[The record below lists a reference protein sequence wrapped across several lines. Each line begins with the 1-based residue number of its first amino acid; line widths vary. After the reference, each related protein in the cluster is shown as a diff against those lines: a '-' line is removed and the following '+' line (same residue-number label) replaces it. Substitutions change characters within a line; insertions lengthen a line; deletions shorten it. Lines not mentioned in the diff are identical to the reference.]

1 MSSLKSI
8 RFILAGALI
17 IGIGCAAFFYFTF
30 RSGLIPPQVRFFD
43 IWIPLVVVVFMTI
56 LIRATKT
63 ERTFHFWESLIAGN
77 LMCWAGGLLSGL
89 LLWQLSSIEPTAFQN
104 FLQSSIKYLIESEK
118 NGPENMKMKNLPLV
132 IDEIRQTQ
140 PSFLIWDEMKIKIGY
155 SLILVPLV
163 SLIFRRK

>member
-1 MSSLKSI
+1 MSSLQSI

-30 RSGLIPPQVRFFD
+30 RSRLIPPQVRFFD

-56 LIRATKT
+56 LIRSTKT

-77 LMCWAGGLLSGL
+77 LMCWIGGLFSGL
-89 LLWQLSSIEPTAFQN
+89 LLWQLSNIEPTAFQN

-132 IDEIRQTQ
+132 LDEIRQTQ
-140 PSFLIWDEMKIKIGY
+140 SSFLIWDELKIKIGY
-155 SLILVPLV
+155 SLVLVPLV
-163 SLIFRRK
+163 SLILRRK